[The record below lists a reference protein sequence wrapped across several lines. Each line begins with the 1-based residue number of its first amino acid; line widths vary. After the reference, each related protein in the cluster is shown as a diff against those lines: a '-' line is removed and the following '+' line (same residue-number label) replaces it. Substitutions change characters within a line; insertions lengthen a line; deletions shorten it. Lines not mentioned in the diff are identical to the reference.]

1 MCTIAGYVGEK
12 DAAPILIEM
21 MKTLEGLDS
30 GFFTGIATVHEG
42 KLYCEKVIGDLD
54 HLLKTTNTASLP
66 GKIGIIHSRTGGEGS
81 VERGHP
87 FIARKNG
94 TPVLAHVSNGGAGHF
109 ADKFEEIGRIAEK
122 MLEEG
127 YELRSKERFKNP
139 KITVSDG
146 DCIHLSDL
154 TAQYTMKLIEQ
165 GLSPECAAETA
176 IMTIPSDDVDLNISL
191 YHPDSIVLAKM
202 SQPMAD
208 GFCSHGAYMAT
219 SALAFPE
226 DAREPI
232 ILPGFTAG
240 KVYADRYCLK
250 PFDTLPC
257 THECF
262 DTYTVTKA
270 YGMVAEML
278 KQKPMP
284 VCDIRAELRPKL
296 FPNAQSA
303 PTTLVIYEVLRA
315 MKKEGILHRE
325 DGTVPG
331 RDGMTAP
338 RAYFHID

>member
-1 MCTIAGYVGEK
+1 
-12 DAAPILIEM
+12 
-21 MKTLEGLDS
+21 
-30 GFFTGIATVHEG
+30 
-42 KLYCEKVIGDLD
+42 
-54 HLLKTTNTASLP
+54 
-66 GKIGIIHSRTGGEGS
+66 
-81 VERGHP
+81 
-87 FIARKNG
+87 
-94 TPVLAHVSNGGAGHF
+94 
-109 ADKFEEIGRIAEK
+109 
-122 MLEEG
+122 
-127 YELRSKERFKNP
+127 
-139 KITVSDG
+139 
-146 DCIHLSDL
+146 
-154 TAQYTMKLIEQ
+154 
-165 GLSPECAAETA
+165 
-176 IMTIPSDDVDLNISL
+176 
-191 YHPDSIVLAKM
+191 
-202 SQPMAD
+202 
-208 GFCSHGAYMAT
+208 MAT

-232 ILPGFTAG
+232 ILPAFTAG
-240 KVYADRYCLK
+240 KVYADHYCLK

-284 VCDIRAELRPKL
+284 ISDIRAELCPKL

-325 DGTVPG
+325 DSTVPG

>member
-1 MCTIAGYVGEK
+1 M
-12 DAAPILIEM
+12 
-21 MKTLEGLDS
+21 
-30 GFFTGIATVHEG
+30 
-42 KLYCEKVIGDLD
+42 
-54 HLLKTTNTASLP
+54 
-66 GKIGIIHSRTGGEGS
+66 
-81 VERGHP
+81 
-87 FIARKNG
+87 
-94 TPVLAHVSNGGAGHF
+94 LAHVSNGGSGFF
-109 ADKFEEIGRIAEK
+109 ANRYEEIGKFAEK

-146 DCIHLSDL
+146 DCIHISDL
-154 TAQYTMKLIEQ
+154 TAQYTMKLIEE
-165 GLSPECAAETA
+165 GLSPEQAAEKA
-176 IMTIPSDDVDLNISL
+176 IMTLPSDDVDLNVAL
-191 YHPDSIVLAKM
+191 YHPDCIVFAKM
-202 SQPMAD
+202 SQPMAV
-208 GFCSHGAYMAT
+208 GFCPHGAYMAT

-240 KVYADRYCLK
+240 KVYADHYYLK

-270 YGMVAEML
+270 YDMIAEML
-278 KQKPMP
+278 KQKSMC
-284 VCDIRAELRPKL
+284 VADIRTQLRPML
-296 FPNAQSA
+296 FPDAQSA

-315 MKKEGILHRE
+315 MKKRGILHRE

-331 RDGMTAP
+331 REGMNAP